1 MSFFSRGEKSKTEG
15 SHAKKKTSDVVS
27 AASDEKERQE
37 AAAHTPWIESRRRH
51 VDIYQGLASSV
62 AQWRLAAFAMLV
74 LLFFSVLA
82 NISLA
87 KNAKVLPYVIQVDQH
102 GYAIPVKELN
112 PSGVDQRFVSAQI
125 GMFIINSRTRVSDF
139 TAQLMFAQNSYK
151 SVSDG
156 SNAAKTLNDNYIKE
170 PPTRAR
176 YPVSV
181 QVLSAIPVTNDTY
194 EASWVERVIADGEE
208 HEFGYIGTF
217 NVVLSPPTT
226 FDQLIENPLG
236 VYITDY
242 NIIRTF

>member
-1 MSFFSRGEKSKTEG
+1 MSFFSRRKKPEL
-15 SHAKKKTSDVVS
+15 HAKKKAADVVS
-27 AASDEKERQE
+27 VASDEKARQE
-37 AAAHTPWIESRRRH
+37 ALEDNPWIASRRKH

-62 AQWRLAAFAMLV
+62 AQWRLAAFMTLI

-87 KNAKVLPYVIQVDQH
+87 KSAKVLPYVIQVDQH
-102 GYAIPVKELN
+102 GYAIPVKELA

-125 GMFIINSRTRVSDF
+125 GTFIINSRTRVSDF

-156 SNAAKTLNDNYIKE
+156 SNAAKALNDNYVSE
-170 PPTRAR
+170 PPTRAK

-181 QVLSAIPVTNDTY
+181 QVLSVIPITNDTY
-194 EASWVERVIADGEE
+194 EASWVERVIANREE

-217 NVVLSPPTT
+217 SVVLSPPST
-226 FDQLIENPLG
+226 FDQLVENPLG